1 MSKIRLCTF
10 FFAVC
15 LLCSSN
21 FTFSQKQL
29 VIMKNGHVR
38 AAFKEGE
45 YIRFVLKKD
54 HRHAEGHIVE
64 LYDFYMIT
72 SNDTVK
78 FKDIHKINI
87 KKHRGPARTSSGIGG
102 LLFLGGIVYLA
113 VDQLNVAS
121 GINAQND
128 TPAEWIVPIAAIGV
142 GAAMIFIRPKYM
154 KINGIQYLQTVDYN
168 SPFYQ
173 H

>member
-1 MSKIRLCTF
+1 
-10 FFAVC
+10 
-15 LLCSSN
+15 
-21 FTFSQKQL
+21 
-29 VIMKNGHVR
+29 MKNGNVR

-54 HRHAEGHIVE
+54 HRHTEGHIVE

-78 FKDIHKINI
+78 YKDIYKINI
-87 KKHRGPARTSSGIGG
+87 KKHRGPARTSNGIGG

-121 GINAQND
+121 GVNAQND
-128 TPAEWIVPIAAIGV
+128 TPAEWIIPIAAIGV

-154 KINGIQYLQTVDYN
+154 KINGIQYLQMVDYA

-173 H
+173 HWEIFFSLHLILITFAKFLFLWL

>member
-1 MSKIRLCTF
+1 MSKIRFCIF
-10 FFAVC
+10 FLVFF
-15 LLCSSN
+15 LFSSN

-29 VIMKNGHVR
+29 IIMKNGHVR
-38 AAFKEGE
+38 ASFKEGE
-45 YIRFVLKKD
+45 YLRFVLKKD

-64 LYDFYMIT
+64 LNDFSMIT

-78 FKDIHKINI
+78 FKDILKINI
-87 KKHRGPARTSSGIGG
+87 KKHRGPARTANGIGG

-154 KINGIQYLQTVDYN
+154 RINGIQYLQTVDYA

-173 H
+173 R

>member
-1 MSKIRLCTF
+1 MKRF
-10 FFAVC
+10 FLLAVFTSIPF
-15 LLCSSN
+15 LL
-21 FTFSQKQL
+21 FSQKQL
-29 VIMKNGHVR
+29 IIMKNGKVR

-54 HRHAEGHIVE
+54 HRHTEGHIVE

-78 FKDIHKINI
+78 YKDIYKINI
-87 KKHRGPARTSSGIGG
+87 KKHRGAAATSNGIGG

-113 VDQLNVAS
+113 VDQLNVAL

-128 TPAEWIVPIAAIGV
+128 
-142 GAAMIFIRPKYM
+142 
-154 KINGIQYLQTVDYN
+154 
-168 SPFYQ
+168 
-173 H
+173 